1 MFFHILI
8 PHVHNNIPFWRDV
21 CASFKVLS
29 DHKIVSIAIFIMMI
43 VFLAKNKKNV
53 AASLQPNLTGATKM
67 AMNRDE
73 QL

>member
-1 MFFHILI
+1 M
-8 PHVHNNIPFWRDV
+8 